1 MYDNNI
7 TVVQDTSTHAMTEV
21 ALGLSMAFFAL
32 LIIALMSVTLPN
44 SVDNTN
50 NKLIQEQ
57 SIELDIEQQVN
68 LSINKEQDDNKPV
81 KSLKS
86 ANEVILLFWGGQ
98 FFDTQQQLV
107 DIDQIVLKQNVIVA
121 VDPQIPFN
129 QLLSIQSQFAGY
141 TLRLTKLNE
150 PWLLALNKQTQSV
163 ANDRP

>member
-1 MYDNNI
+1 MHDNNI
-7 TVVQDTSTHAMTEV
+7 TVVQDSSTHAMTEV

-44 SVDNTN
+44 RIDNTD
-50 NKLIQEQ
+50 NKLSQEQ
-57 SIELDIEQQVN
+57 SIALDIEQQVS
-68 LSINKEQDDNKPV
+68 LSIKNQQDDHKPV

-98 FFDTQQQLV
+98 FFNTQQQLI
-107 DIDQIVLKQNVIVA
+107 DINQIDLKQNIIVA

-129 QLLSIQSQFAGY
+129 QLIGIQSQFAGT

-163 ANDRP
+163 AKDGP

>member
-1 MYDNNI
+1 MLDNNI

-32 LIIALMSVTLPN
+32 LIIALMSVALPN
-44 SVDNTN
+44 RIDNTN
-50 NKLIQEQ
+50 KKLSQEHN
-57 SIELDIEQQVN
+57 IELDLEQQVN
-68 LSINKEQDDNKPV
+68 LSIENKQDDNKAV

-86 ANEVILLFWGGQ
+86 ANEEILLYWRGQ

-107 DIDQIVLKQNVIVA
+107 DIDQIALKQNVIVA

-129 QLLSIQSQFAGY
+129 QLIDIQSQFVGK

-150 PWLLALNKQTQSV
+150 PWLLALHKQTHSV
-163 ANDRP
+163 ANDGP